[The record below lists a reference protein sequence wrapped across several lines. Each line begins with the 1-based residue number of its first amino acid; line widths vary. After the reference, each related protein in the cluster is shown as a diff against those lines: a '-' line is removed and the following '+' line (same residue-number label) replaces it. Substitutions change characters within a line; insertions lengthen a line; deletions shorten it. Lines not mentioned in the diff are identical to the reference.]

1 MSEFHKDREL
11 EHMFELQGN
20 NRSGCPDH
28 TADIWDKRM
37 KNWKQNFWTANL
49 KDNGSGKSMAR
60 VRETAPYLKQAG
72 VLGPD
77 TDVIDIGCGP
87 GRFVSEF
94 ARTARMVVGVDI
106 SPRAIEYARLFTKE
120 SGQMNT
126 GFLVSDFLSL
136 DLKSAGLKSI
146 YDLAF
151 CSLSPAVSGREG
163 LSRFMGL
170 TRSWCCMNSIV
181 SGRHELHQ
189 RIAREVF
196 HKETLESWNGQ
207 HFYTTFNILLLS
219 GYQPMTS
226 YYRQAKENE
235 RPASREFAEISA
247 SIILPEKERTS
258 RNIHKIFQWMEMH
271 ADTEGNFQERSLF
284 TYGRLLWNIHQT
296 Y

>member
-1 MSEFHKDREL
+1 MSVFHKDREL
-11 EHMFELQGN
+11 DHMFELQEK
-20 NRSGCPDH
+20 NRDSGPDR
-28 TADIWDKRM
+28 TADMWDKRM

-49 KDNGSGKSMAR
+49 KDNGSGKSMRR
-60 VRETAPYLKQAG
+60 VRETAAYLKQAG

-77 TDVIDIGCGP
+77 MDVIDIGCGP
-87 GRFVSEF
+87 GRFVAEF
-94 ARTARMVVGVDI
+94 ARTAHMVVGVDI

-120 SGQMNT
+120 TGQMNT
-126 GFLVSDFLSL
+126 SFLVSDFSSL
-136 DLKSAGLKSI
+136 NLEAAGLNRT

-163 LSRFMGL
+163 LNRFMGL

-181 SGRHELHQ
+181 SGRHGLHQ

-196 HKETLESWNGQ
+196 NKETLESWNGQ

-219 GYQPMTS
+219 GYQPVTS
-226 YYRQAKENE
+226 YYQQVKENE

-258 RNIHKIFQWMEMH
+258 DAIDKIYHWMEMH
-271 ADTEGNFQERSLF
+271 ADTEGNLHESSLF

>member
-1 MSEFHKDREL
+1 
-11 EHMFELQGN
+11 
-20 NRSGCPDH
+20 
-28 TADIWDKRM
+28 
-37 KNWKQNFWTANL
+37 
-49 KDNGSGKSMAR
+49 MAR
-60 VRETAPYLKQAG
+60 VRETAAYLKQAG

-120 SGQMNT
+120 TGQMNT

-271 ADTEGNFQERSLF
+271 ADTEGNLQERSLF